1 MAGKHK
7 QNVSRIKPNQIS
19 LNDSLLATN
28 AHKKKKNKTGTQIL
42 LCYVLFS
49 AFNLYLKKT
58 KHHCLFCITN
68 VCYLVLFCRLGVF
81 FSPNPEQMN
90 LELSSSTSPITT
102 TATSPS
108 RPSCQ
113 LTLLLLAVKNTNTL
127 KHYKSTSYWNK
138 TESAFEFPSVT
149 LSKKKLW
156 FKKNKQK
163 HINVKVG
170 YAYKSYKAISK

>member
-1 MAGKHK
+1 M
-7 QNVSRIKPNQIS
+7 
-19 LNDSLLATN
+19 
-28 AHKKKKNKTGTQIL
+28 
-42 LCYVLFS
+42 Y
-49 AFNLYLKKT
+49 
-58 KHHCLFCITN
+58 
-68 VCYLVLFCRLGVF
+68 YLVLFCRLGVF

-138 TESAFEFPSVT
+138 TESAFEFPSVN
-149 LSKKKLW
+149 LSKK
-156 FKKNKQK
+156 NK
-163 HINVKVG
+163 INENVG
-170 YAYKSYKAISK
+170 YAYKSYKAISKQHNRINDEILNRLFRRPTPDFSNDYSEMFY

>member
-19 LNDSLLATN
+19 LNDSLLATH
-28 AHKKKKNKTGTQIL
+28 AHKKRKTKNWNTDSSVTRCSLPLILIIKK
-42 LCYVLFS
+42 
-49 AFNLYLKKT
+49 KK

-68 VCYLVLFCRLGVF
+68 VYYLVLFCRLGVF

-138 TESAFEFPSVT
+138 TESAFEFPSVN
-149 LSKKKLW
+149 LSKKK
-156 FKKNKQK
+156 KKMKMWDMPTNLIRLYQ
-163 HINVKVG
+163 NNTTE
-170 YAYKSYKAISK
+170 